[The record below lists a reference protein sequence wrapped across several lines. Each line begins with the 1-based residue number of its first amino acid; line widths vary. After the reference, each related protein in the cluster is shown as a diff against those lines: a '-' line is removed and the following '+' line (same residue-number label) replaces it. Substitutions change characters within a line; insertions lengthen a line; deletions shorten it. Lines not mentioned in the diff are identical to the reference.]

1 MGKWL
6 YSHGIFVTIFADI
19 TNCNVKPVINHALN
33 HWQPRTTVN
42 DFQQAADLSRS
53 LTVPNFWQF
62 RADRSWI
69 CVIFAHGK
77 AIKISVEKEGSHC
90 CRDWSNYMTVENTT
104 ISAVQL
110 ETVDSATKVTVV
122 GLLFLSLL
130 MLNTNYWQQLSF
142 LLLVW
147 YVACCL
153 WQHAVY
159 QTASSS
165 TVAVYQT
172 ASGSVV
178 ADWLPVADAWRC
190 ALVTMLSVSR
200 IM

>member
-1 MGKWL
+1 MRW
-6 YSHGIFVTIFADI
+6 I
-19 TNCNVKPVINHALN
+19 TDNRGQPSMTCNK
-33 HWQPRTTVN
+33 QPICH
-42 DFQQAADLSRS
+42 SWS

-90 CRDWSNYMTVENTT
+90 CRDWSNYMTVGCMNTT

-159 QTASSS
+159 QTASGS